1 MSIAKTNTNDH
12 TRIIDDAALAEISGA
27 GFFSDL
33 STAFN
38 YVTSPVATGSEAI
51 YQAAGGTNPYVG
63 DAVEIVADAASH
75 G

>member
-1 MSIAKTNTNDH
+1 MSISKTNDQ
-12 TRIIDDAALAEISGA
+12 TRIIDDAARAEISGA

-33 STAFN
+33 STAID